1 VFLLINNNNLTFCF
15 NHRRFIFCQQWVGK
29 KIHRLLIFL
38 STMFL
43 SQWVHSLRMW
53 SLVLLKYKVDIYKFV
68 GFF

>member
-1 VFLLINNNNLTFCF
+1 M
-15 NHRRFIFCQQWVGK
+15 RFIFCQQWVGK